1 MWLAQASQ
9 TTTLTAGS
17 RPGTAAAPGR
27 FPVFIPCLWLL
38 TPPRE
43 DVRRCFSAEAQRP
56 MTHDARAA
64 AGWSPNA
71 PQTASESRWRVS
83 ARIGHPPA
91 SCQSGESCAGFWAKR
106 ALARKRHHLGPPL
119 RRNPLLVIERGSPI
133 RACRSATVVL
143 NILNG
148 PRGARAEFLAP
159 HVTHGRKRPQS
170 VAGASPVR
178 QFDSLGARSGT
189 SAGTQLRFFQCTC

>member
-17 RPGTAAAPGR
+17 RHGTAAAPGR
-27 FPVFIPCLWLL
+27 FPVFIRVPPGSLA
-38 TPPRE
+38 PPRE
-43 DVRRCFSAEAQRP
+43 DARPCFSAEAQRP

-64 AGWSPNA
+64 FRLRPKCAANGFR
-71 PQTASESRWRVS
+71 ES
-83 ARIGHPPA
+83 
-91 SCQSGESCAGFWAKR
+91 
-106 ALARKRHHLGPPL
+106 LARFRADRPPHQPHVSRANPVPVFGPRGRLRGSDITSGRHFDATLFPSSK
-119 RRNPLLVIERGSPI
+119 RGSPLVGH

-170 VAGASPVR
+170 VARRKSRAAV
-178 QFDSLGARSGT
+178 
-189 SAGTQLRFFQCTC
+189 

>member
-1 MWLAQASQ
+1 MLAPLPVIGSTPDDTCSQ
-9 TTTLTAGS
+9 LSTPCPV
-17 RPGTAAAPGR
+17 RYRRGR
-27 FPVFIPCLWLL
+27 RW
-38 TPPRE
+38 
-43 DVRRCFSAEAQRP
+43 AHA
-56 MTHDARAA
+56 
-64 AGWSPNA
+64 NA

-83 ARIGHPPA
+83 ARIGPPPA
-91 SCQSGESCAGFWAKR
+91 SCHSGESCAGFWAKGALGATSPR
-106 ALARKRHHLGPPL
+106 AVTSTQPSSCHRARFTH
-119 RRNPLLVIERGSPI
+119 S
-133 RACRSATVVL
+133 RAPGCRSATVVL

-189 SAGTQLRFFQCTC
+189 SPGHNPGSPGGTRWRSRAATWFSPMTPKRAAEV